1 MVSLILLSTVTL
13 ALVIYFTARH
23 VRTQSTAIVSDSVN
37 RPFYF
42 HVFGINQKNQNGT
55 SRQDIINGCHKGEEL
70 VLDPDPD
77 NRQRSGIVKVCR
89 KNGEQIGS
97 LSTDS
102 GGMVRDFDVRTFR
115 TTIDQIYPFDENPQ
129 KHGVLLRLEVLATM
143 GSPDR
148 EASLH
153 EAGRRKQLE

>member
-13 ALVIYFTARH
+13 ALVIYFA
-23 VRTQSTAIVSDSVN
+23 VRYLRTKSTAIVNDSVD

-42 HVFGINQKNQNGT
+42 HVFGINQKNQDGT

-70 VLDPDPD
+70 VLDPGPD
-77 NRQRSGIVKVCR
+77 NREQSGIVKVCR

-102 GGMVRDFDVRTFR
+102 CGMVRDFDVCTFR

-129 KHGVLLRLEVLATM
+129 KHGVLLRLEVLTTM

-148 EASLH
+148 EPSLH
-153 EAGRRKQLE
+153 EAGRNQLE